1 MMDLVAQLAA
11 LLGGPQ
17 GPEAAKLLDASGVP
31 PPTKASMLGGPKPPA
46 APGADGF
53 ASTFG
58 FMDPNMNDPAL
69 SAPAPAAAAA
79 QPGGGDMNT
88 MKLALA
94 ANQGL
99 KAPEPIKPIMSGG
112 VTGGVKVPEMSTQG
126 GQSQALGMLLQ
137 ALGPGAA
144 GKDPL
149 RVPTLGALMGGRR

>member
-31 PPTKASMLGGPKPPA
+31 PPTKAAMLGGPKQP
-46 APGADGF
+46 DM
-53 ASTFG
+53 T
-58 FMDPNMNDPAL
+58 DPFVTTEMMNPVT
-69 SAPAPAAAAA
+69 APAPAAAAA

-112 VTGGVKVPEMSTQG
+112 VVGGVKAPEMSTQG